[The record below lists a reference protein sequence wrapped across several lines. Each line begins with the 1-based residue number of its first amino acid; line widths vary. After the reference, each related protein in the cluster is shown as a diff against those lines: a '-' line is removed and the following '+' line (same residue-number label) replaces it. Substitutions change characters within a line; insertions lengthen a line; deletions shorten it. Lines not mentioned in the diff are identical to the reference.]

1 MSENNLKQIFQ
12 GLRTLVFPEICIMC
26 RSEFINI
33 CPNCYIVWNEEPT
46 EFSVAGMRVK
56 SVAHYDDLVSSV
68 VLKAK
73 EDRNRV
79 AQTLLAGAMAKAT
92 LAWCSQLDLKQV
104 LIVPIPSTKAA
115 IRRRGGSF
123 LHPILDKVI
132 VECRNK
138 GYENIAWKEMLRHI
152 KKVKDQSKL
161 SYSDRKLNLSSAFT
175 CIINENQLQEFNEKS
190 IILIDDVVTS
200 GATLLGAE
208 NALRER
214 KMTVLGAV
222 TACATA
228 RQLLIR

>member
-1 MSENNLKQIFQ
+1 MCKQEF
-12 GLRTLVFPEICIMC
+12 VAIC
-26 RSEFINI
+26 S
-33 CPNCYIVWNEEPT
+33 NCYLTWDQEPR
-46 EFSVAGMRVK
+46 EFSLSGMRIK
-56 SVAHYDDLVSSV
+56 SIAHYDELVSSV

-73 EDRNRV
+73 EDRNKV
-79 AQTLLAGAMAKAT
+79 AQKMLAIAIANGV
-92 LAWCSQLDLKQV
+92 LSWSSQKDLKQIV
-104 LIVPIPSTKAA
+104 LVPIPSTKSA
-115 IRRRGGSF
+115 IRRRGESF
-123 LHPILDKVI
+123 LHPILELVTA
-132 VECRNK
+132 ECRK
-138 GYENIAWKEMLRHI
+138 QGFEKMEWVEVLQHV

-175 CIINENQLQEFNEKS
+175 CMINENQLREFNEKS

-200 GATLLGAE
+200 GATLLGAK

>member
-1 MSENNLKQIFQ
+1 
-12 GLRTLVFPEICIMC
+12 
-26 RSEFINI
+26 
-33 CPNCYIVWNEEPT
+33 
-46 EFSVAGMRVK
+46 MRVK

-132 VECRNK
+132 VECRSK

-200 GATLLGAE
+200 GATLLGAK